1 MLTSLHLWSQGIT
14 FASVHDCYWT
24 HASDVDIMNSVC
36 RQQFINLHSQPILE
50 DLSQYFGE
58 TYAKDKDARP
68 TTLDLQKSERLFE
81 SIPKKGELNLNVI
94 KDSVY
99 FFS

>member
-1 MLTSLHLWSQGIT
+1 MLTSLYLWSRGIT

-50 DLSQYFGE
+50 DLSKHFE
-58 TYAKDKDARP
+58 KTYGTPDAKPSD
-68 TTLDLQKSERLFE
+68 LDLVRAMKLFQRILE
-81 SIPKKGELNLNVI
+81 KGDLNLDVI
-94 KDSVY
+94 KDWIY